1 VLGERI
7 DPRQGGG
14 RGHCPPAGRDLG
26 LGCDPGPVWA
36 PLGRRVTTEGPA
48 VAFDESI
55 AGYGLLEADSLDAAI
70 DVAARIPAVW
80 MGGAVEVRPVAA

>member
-1 VLGERI
+1 
-7 DPRQGGG
+7 
-14 RGHCPPAGRDLG
+14 
-26 LGCDPGPVWA
+26 
-36 PLGRRVTTEGPA
+36 VTTEGPA